1 MESDSDEDDSHLR
14 PYEWSTLSARDT
26 GVGVR
31 AAAPG
36 AAQPNLPFATGHSVH
51 CGPPFL
57 RCSVNHGH
65 YLAHLCHR
73 EVLQLD
79 VRAAI
84 ASGTVR
90 ISVEPLPQ
98 SGPPWSA
105 CSIPEAYLQTSFTL
119 SLRFRGETLAH
130 ITGRPSAALSLPLDF
145 ASLEAVSPGDVVV
158 ASLVW
163 PSGSRHLH
171 VLVPPTA
178 ALRFSGLVAT
188 PSAERIPSGDHL
200 LSPSANISPPP
211 THVDRGFGLECE
223 LVTAILQGKS
233 KAREWRELIRQ
244 VSEACAGG
252 KSASRVQRLLERSAM
267 WRATTDNHI
276 MTCSECVAE
285 LMVDAALA
293 QEQAAS
299 PSANLDSSARDWVV
313 ATASGGGSN
322 HKTEFVSPGPPHE
335 LSFARD
341 AASEIA
347 CVLRLIRHQGA
358 TAPSVSRVW
367 HGGASLHCHVN
378 VTNPEASGE
387 LLNAMDILSVFFRW
401 VEFDL
406 VIGRLA
412 RPWMWREP
420 SSAPLYATGS
430 EFAWV
435 EDGFEQG
442 SRPFP
447 ASQHN
452 YDVPLFIEGC
462 RRVIHQESGGAA
474 AFGGL
479 SLEEQLARLF
489 YCEPKGTAPGST
501 PGALLGRHG
510 SMNLRRI
517 TSYGTLEIR
526 RFHGTVDEHSVVHW
540 ASFCVGFVEHA
551 RSCANARRQC
561 DALLSADDAT
571 AADALHD
578 LQRAQEVASVNSL
591 IETLDGTLD
600 RGIIE
605 WLREDACPTG

>member
-1 MESDSDEDDSHLR
+1 M
-14 PYEWSTLSARDT
+14 
-26 GVGVR
+26 
-31 AAAPG
+31 
-36 AAQPNLPFATGHSVH
+36 
-51 CGPPFL
+51 
-57 RCSVNHGH
+57 
-65 YLAHLCHR
+65 
-73 EVLQLD
+73 
-79 VRAAI
+79 
-84 ASGTVR
+84 
-90 ISVEPLPQ
+90 
-98 SGPPWSA
+98 
-105 CSIPEAYLQTSFTL
+105 
-119 SLRFRGETLAH
+119 
-130 ITGRPSAALSLPLDF
+130 
-145 ASLEAVSPGDVVV
+145 V

-188 PSAERIPSGDHL
+188 PSAERIPSSDHL

-252 KSASRVQRLLERSAM
+252 KSASRVQHLLERSAM

-412 RPWMWREP
+412 RPWMWRGP
-420 SSAPLYATGS
+420 ARRRSTQRARVCMGRGWL
-430 EFAWV
+430 
-435 EDGFEQG
+435 EQG

-462 RRVIHQESGGAA
+462 RRVIHQEMARSCIRWVESGGAA
-474 AFGGL
+474 
-479 SLEEQLARLF
+479 
-489 YCEPKGTAPGST
+489 CAPV
-501 PGALLGRHG
+501 LL
-510 SMNLRRI
+510 
-517 TSYGTLEIR
+517 
-526 RFHGTVDEHSVVHW
+526 
-540 ASFCVGFVEHA
+540 
-551 RSCANARRQC
+551 
-561 DALLSADDAT
+561 
-571 AADALHD
+571 
-578 LQRAQEVASVNSL
+578 
-591 IETLDGTLD
+591 
-600 RGIIE
+600 
-605 WLREDACPTG
+605 